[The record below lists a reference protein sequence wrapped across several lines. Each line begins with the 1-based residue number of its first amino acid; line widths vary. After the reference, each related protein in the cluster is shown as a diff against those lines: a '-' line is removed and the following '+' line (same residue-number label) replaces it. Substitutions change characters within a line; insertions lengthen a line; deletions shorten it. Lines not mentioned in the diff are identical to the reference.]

1 MATVEDQLISITAQ
15 LTALQTAVA
24 AIAVPAVPV
33 VDLTPVTT
41 AVAGVQTTANA
52 ILVQLEPTVVAPTA

>member
-15 LTALQTAVA
+15 LTELQAAVA
-24 AIAVPAVPV
+24 AIATPV

-41 AVAGVQTTANA
+41 AVAGVQTTANT
-52 ILVQLEPTVVAPTA
+52 ILAQLEPTVVAPTA